1 MKFLRLIIGKCLA
14 LLYRVY
20 CSYRIAEISKK
31 VKNMGGEIGYPFRI
45 SHPCNVEIGQDVSIG
60 SGATFL
66 CKRAKIIFMKKS
78 FSGPNLTIITGDHPY
93 LKGLY
98 MRDIRKDL
106 MNEDMSGYDK
116 DVIIEEDVWIG
127 ANVTILKGVHIGKGA
142 IIAAGAVVIK
152 DVQPYS
158 IVGGVPARFIKYKW
172 TKDEIEE
179 HERLLKQNYVLEKI
193 SE

>member
-1 MKFLRLIIGKCLA
+1 MKFLRLIIGKWVA

-20 CSYRIAEISKK
+20 CSYCVFEVLKK
-31 VKNMGGEIGYPFRI
+31 VKNGGGKIGYPFRI
-45 SHPCNVEIGQDVSIG
+45 SHPHNVEIGKDVSIG

-66 CKRAKIIFMKKS
+66 CQRAKIVFMRKS
-78 FSGPNLTIITGDHPY
+78 FSGPNLTIVTGDHPY
-93 LKGLY
+93 LKGFY
-98 MRDIRKDL
+98 MRDIRKDF
-106 MNEDMSGYDK
+106 MNEDISMYDK
-116 DVIIEEDVWIG
+116 DVVIEEDVWIG